1 MANLELNEEEKLNQQ
16 KALLLDDLLA
26 VSTVIE
32 EIWNYHPDNPN
43 KKDVVSEYQTLL
55 KIQKDIEIELKGLE

>member
-1 MANLELNEEEKLNQQ
+1 MSNKETLEEQKANLVN
-16 KALLLDDLLA
+16 DLIA

-43 KKDVVSEYQTLL
+43 KKDIIAEYNQLL
-55 KIQKDIEIELKGLE
+55 KIQGDIENELASLK